1 MSGMGERSYVYAKAC
16 GIIGK
21 SFVGKRILRLGG
33 LSRLSELDRLV
44 FSQEARDLPE
54 RELLIDLERRI
65 IGRTARQMVTIIESF
80 SKPPEFLVRLLRTYE
95 YGDIKGLLNAL
106 SAGES
111 KAPVFTDI
119 GRFRTVKVEAYPDT
133 KAMLRDTEFEWLL
146 REDLSSSGG
155 DNSLL
160 QTKLDRQ
167 YYTALWK
174 ALLSLPR
181 NDRKTATRILSE
193 EISLRNA
200 AWALRLRTYYRMSPE
215 EIQERLVS
223 VRPSVSPAAKPS
235 VKPSV
240 KSPAKSPVS
249 PVVKPGKG
257 SPEGAALT
265 ADAVASLSLALDNP
279 ADWTSWKRAA
289 FLNPARPG
297 ENWAVD
303 PRHFQNAASE
313 YLYRLARTS
322 FRLRPFSLDTVAC
335 FIKLKQFEEDLLTSV
350 AEGLGLGMPAGDI
363 FALLEVAP

>member
-1 MSGMGERSYVYAKAC
+1 MGERAYVYAKAC

-21 SFVGKRILRLGG
+21 SFVGRRISRLNS

-44 FSQEARDLPE
+44 FSQDARDLPE
-54 RELLIDLERRI
+54 RELLVDLERRI
-65 IGRTARQMVTIIESF
+65 IGRTAKQIVTIIESF
-80 SKPPEFLVRLLRTYE
+80 SKPPELLVRLLRSYE
-95 YGDIKGLLNAL
+95 YGDIKNLINTL
-106 SAGES
+106 SSGES
-111 KAPVFTDI
+111 AAPVFTDI
-119 GRFRTVKVEAYPDT
+119 GRFRTVTVGAFPDI
-133 KAMLRDTEFEWLL
+133 KAMLRGTEFDWLL
-146 REDLSSSGG
+146 KEELPSPNAPGGESG
-155 DNSLL
+155 LL

-167 YYTALWK
+167 YYSALWA

-200 AWALRLRTYYRMSPE
+200 AWALRLRTYYHMSPE
-215 EIQERLVS
+215 EIRERLVFIKPEKAPPPGEAPKKTAPPRGRS
-223 VRPSVSPAAKPS
+223 SPGGDVLA
-235 VKPSV
+235 
-240 KSPAKSPVS
+240 
-249 PVVKPGKG
+249 
-257 SPEGAALT
+257 
-265 ADAVASLSLALDNP
+265 ADALSSLSMALDVP
-279 ADWTSWKRAA
+279 SDWTQWKRAG

-297 ENWAVD
+297 ETWTVD
-303 PRHFQNAASE
+303 PRYFQNAASE